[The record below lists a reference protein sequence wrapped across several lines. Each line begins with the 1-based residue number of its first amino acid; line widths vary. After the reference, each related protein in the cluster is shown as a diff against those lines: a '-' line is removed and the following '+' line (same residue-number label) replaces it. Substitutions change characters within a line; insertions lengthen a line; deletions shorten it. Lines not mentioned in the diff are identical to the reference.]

1 MTIGPV
7 QLVVL
12 GFTGNTVTGD
22 VLAELRAV
30 REKDIIR
37 LLSLLFVHKD
47 TRGAITQIQMS
58 DLAPDEA
65 QQLGALAGGLIGQG
79 MDGSDGANRGAE
91 TGMLFVSEHDFGLSD
106 QDIRDIARDIPAGTG
121 AAIALFEHHWA
132 VQLKEQ
138 VLASGGFVLAQGMVQ
153 PSTLLQFGAELAAA
167 EHLSAL
173 YEQL

>member
-12 GFTGNTVTGD
+12 GFTGNAMMDD
-22 VLAELRAV
+22 VFAELRAV

-47 TRGAITQIQMS
+47 TSGAITQIQMS
-58 DLAPDEA
+58 DLAPAEA
-65 QQLGALAGGLIGQG
+65 QQLSALAGGLIGLG
-79 MDGSDGANRGAE
+79 VDGAAGVAPGAE
-91 TGMLFVSEHDFGLSD
+91 AGMLFVSEHDFGLSD

-132 VQLKEQ
+132 VRLKEH
-138 VLASGGFVLAQGMVQ
+138 VINAGGFMLAQGMVQ
-153 PSTLLQFGAELAAA
+153 PSTLVQFGAELAAA
-167 EHLSAL
+167 EEASTL